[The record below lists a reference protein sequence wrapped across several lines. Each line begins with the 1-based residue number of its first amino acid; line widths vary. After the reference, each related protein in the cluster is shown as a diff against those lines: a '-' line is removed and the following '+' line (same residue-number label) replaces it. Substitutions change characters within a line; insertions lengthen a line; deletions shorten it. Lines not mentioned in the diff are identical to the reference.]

1 MEFLGLQIELI
12 GSHLHSG
19 NVSNFMAFKELVGNA
34 RGVWCCSLQV
44 KIEPAKNVSKLDLWE
59 MHFSRAA

>member
-34 RGVWCCSLQV
+34 RGSLV
-44 KIEPAKNVSKLDLWE
+44 L
-59 MHFSRAA
+59 FSPGENRACKKRQ